1 MLSQP
6 ALWATLD
13 VICGPDS
20 LASSVYLQTGVRA
33 GSWGYAATVALFLFV
48 LIAVLSV
55 LQYQV
60 LRTRQT

>member
-1 MLSQP
+1 LTSFAGPIVSRHQYIYKQ
-6 ALWATLD
+6 AFVLD
-13 VICGPDS
+13 HG
-20 LASSVYLQTGVRA
+20 GH
-33 GSWGYAATVALFLFV
+33 AATVALFLFV